1 MSFLD
6 PLSNTSKTKP
16 PRRSTFSFRTRASSV
31 SSSASASSAS
41 SGSTVGWVLQPH
53 YATEVFWNQYRRCP
67 AQYST
72 VQYTVHNTVQCT
84 VHSTVCR
91 SPDTD
96 LVTNMIRRT
105 RLRRLVSRD
114 KRYLSAFDLYS
125 GVM

>member
-1 MSFLD
+1 M
-6 PLSNTSKTKP
+6 
-16 PRRSTFSFRTRASSV
+16 
-31 SSSASASSAS
+31 
-41 SGSTVGWVLQPH
+41 LQPH

-67 AQYST
+67 EQYST
-72 VQYTVHNTVQCT
+72 VQYSTVQYA
-84 VHSTVCR
+84 VQYRR

>member
-1 MSFLD
+1 M
-6 PLSNTSKTKP
+6 
-16 PRRSTFSFRTRASSV
+16 
-31 SSSASASSAS
+31 
-41 SGSTVGWVLQPH
+41 LQPH

-72 VQYTVHNTVQCT
+72 VHYSTLQYSTAQYSTVQYSAQYTVQYR
-84 VHSTVCR
+84 R

>member
-1 MSFLD
+1 M
-6 PLSNTSKTKP
+6 
-16 PRRSTFSFRTRASSV
+16 

-72 VQYTVHNTVQCT
+72 VHYTVQYR
-84 VHSTVCR
+84 R

-125 GVM
+125 GLM